1 MGHQSIIWSDAM
13 IPRVR
18 TTVTLDPD
26 TEQIVRR
33 LMAEQG
39 IGFKQALNEAIRNGV
54 RSEAK
59 REPFRTQTAAMG
71 RSAVNLDG
79 ALSVAADLEDEELL
93 RRMRLGS

>member
-1 MGHQSIIWSDAM
+1 M
-13 IPRVR
+13 R

-33 LMAEQG
+33 LMAERG
-39 IGFKQALNEAIRNGV
+39 LGFKQALNEAIRNGV
-54 RSEAK
+54 RSPE

-71 RSAVNLDG
+71 RSRVNLDR
-79 ALSVAADLEDEELL
+79 ALTVAADLEDEELL